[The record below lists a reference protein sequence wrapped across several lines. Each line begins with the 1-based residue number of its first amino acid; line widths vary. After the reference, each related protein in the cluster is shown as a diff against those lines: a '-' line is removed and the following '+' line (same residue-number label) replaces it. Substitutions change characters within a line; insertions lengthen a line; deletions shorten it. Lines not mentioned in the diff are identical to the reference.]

1 MRFVDEAVILVEG
14 GKGGDGCSSF
24 RREKFVPRGGPDGGD
39 GGRGG
44 SVWVEGREGLVTL
57 ADFEYRR
64 VYRAGRGGH
73 GRGKE
78 QHGRAGRSV
87 VIPVPLG
94 TDLYEAHTHKYLGSI
109 LEPGERF
116 EVARGGRGGRG
127 NARFKTP
134 TRQAPRM
141 AEPGAPGER
150 RRLHLVL
157 RLLAQVGLVGLP
169 NSGKSTLLAQ
179 LTRARPRIAPYPFT
193 TLSPNL
199 GVWSDGERRITIVDL
214 PGIIEGAHLG
224 KGLGLKFLRHIERA
238 KTLLLMVDLTAPDPL
253 AHYRLI
259 REELS
264 RYNPELLTRSTAV
277 LFNKLDI
284 APARL
289 RYKLEIPSFYI
300 SALTGEGVAEV
311 VNFLA
316 RVLDDHH

>member
-1 MRFVDEAVILVEG
+1 MKFVDEALILVEG

-39 GGRGG
+39 GGKGG
-44 SVWVEGREGLVTL
+44 SVWVEGREGLETL
-57 ADFEYRR
+57 ADLEYHRF
-64 VYRAGRGGH
+64 YRASRGGH

-94 TDLYEAHTHKYLGSI
+94 TDLYDADTHQYLGSI
-109 LEPGERF
+109 LEPGQRL

-127 NARFKTP
+127 NSRFKTS
-134 TRQAPRM
+134 TRQAPRI
-141 AEPGAPGER
+141 AEPGGPGER

-193 TLSPNL
+193 TLNPNL
-199 GVWSDGERRITIVDL
+199 GVWSDGRRRITIVDL
-214 PGIIEGAHLG
+214 PGVIEGAHLG

-238 KTLLLMVDLTAPDPL
+238 KTLLLMVDLAAPDPL
-253 AHYRLI
+253 ADYELI
-259 REELS
+259 HEELS
-264 RYNPELLTRSTAV
+264 RYNPDLLTRSLGV
-277 LFNKLDI
+277 VFNKLDI
-284 APARL
+284 APARP
-289 RYKLEIPSFYI
+289 RYELDIPNFYI

-311 VNFLA
+311 INFLA
-316 RVLDDHH
+316 RVLDDQH